1 VTGVVAALSG
11 RGDASARGVAG
22 ARFTVRWCRDHPD
35 EAQVLL
41 AGADAIV
48 ADCARALLTN

>member
-11 RGDASARGVAG
+11 PGDASARGVAG